1 VMRRRL
7 SALALVIVVLLGGV
21 PFEAGNASANAPVPT
36 GRIVYQG
43 TDRALHIAQADGS
56 GDNIIPTREQIFT
69 PRWSPAGDRIV
80 YNDELADAPFVGQL
94 MVLDPATGTKRVLV
108 VAEARDPSLDIYWSY
123 LQPRWTSDG
132 SAIVYIRSGGSR
144 LTTVMRVPANGGT
157 PEELFDGTSSTR
169 FDLSPRDGRFA
180 LSDDAF
186 AEEAVQ
192 GSRLVLISPEGY
204 LQRTLL
210 PRSGAYYFQPTWT
223 PDGSGIVVRRQATR
237 DSATAAL
244 VLINA
249 ETGAQR
255 ELGTV
260 ASGSSFT
267 FSPDGT
273 WIALAAGDTKRLS
286 LIALDTFKEGAVLGQ
301 GASPSW
307 EPALP
312 TRTFPETGFGVGG
325 RFLAY
330 WSANGGLSLYGYP
343 LTGEVRER
351 LDDGKEYTVQY
362 FERARFEY
370 HPEQSDSR
378 YQVLLGQ
385 FGRRIHPA
393 DPAAAPLV
401 GGNYFPETKHNLQ
414 GRFQEYWRAHGGL
427 PQFGYPLTEEI
438 TETLEDG
445 KQYTVQYFERARFEY
460 HPENGDP
467 QYQVLLGQ
475 FGRRILAEAKPR

>member
-1 VMRRRL
+1 MRRL
-7 SALALVIVVLLGGV
+7 GALALVIVLLLGGV
-21 PFEAGNASANAPVPT
+21 PFDVASVAAIAPSPT

-56 GDNIIPTREQIFT
+56 GDSVIPTRGQIFT

-80 YNDELADAPFVGQL
+80 YSDELADDPFVGQL
-94 MVLDPATGTKRVLV
+94 VVLDPATGVRRVLV
-108 VAEARDPSLDIYWSY
+108 AAEARDPSLDIYWSY
-123 LQPRWTSDG
+123 LQPRWTPDS
-132 SAIVYIRSGGSR
+132 STVVYIRSGGSR
-144 LTTVMRVPANGGT
+144 LSTIMRVSANGGT

-192 GSRLVLISPEGY
+192 GSRLILISPEGF

-210 PRSGAYYFQPTWT
+210 PRSGVFYFQPTWT

-237 DSATAAL
+237 DSATATL
-244 VLINA
+244 VLIDPD
-249 ETGAQR
+249 TGAQR

-267 FSPDGT
+267 FSPAGA

-286 LIALDTFKEGAVLGQ
+286 LIALDTFKEGPVLGQ
-301 GASPSW
+301 GAAPSW
-307 EPALP
+307 EPSLP
-312 TRTFPETGFGVGG
+312 IRLFPETGFSVGG
-325 RFLAY
+325 RFLTY
-330 WSANGGLSLYGYP
+330 WSANGALPLYGYP
-343 LTGEVRER
+343 LTGEIRER
-351 LDDGKEYTVQY
+351 LEDGNEYTVQY

-370 HPEQSDSR
+370 HPEQSDPR

-393 DPAAAPLV
+393 DPPAASFV
-401 GGNYFPETKHNLQ
+401 GGTYFPETKHNTQ
-414 GRFQEYWRAHGGL
+414 GRFREYWRANGAL
-427 PQFGYPLTEEI
+427 PQFGYPITEEF

-460 HPENGDP
+460 HPEQSDP
-467 QYQVLLGQ
+467 RYQVLLGQ
-475 FGRRILAEAKPR
+475 FGRRILAERSAR